1 MLAEDIDEFQV
12 TPRLVV
18 VGVEQ
23 AHRRQEWDP
32 QSALT
37 IETAQQEHGFADDSF
52 EPPCGHHNT
61 GLRCEC
67 QGNGLPEYRVHFV
80 SLAREL
86 GNRELAVAVL
96 DRSFRPGTT
105 KR

>member
-1 MLAEDIDEFQV
+1 MLAEDVDEFQV
-12 TPRLVV
+12 TPRLIDFC
-18 VGVEQ
+18 VEH

-37 IETAQQEHGFADDSF
+37 IKTAQQENGLAGDCF
-52 EPPCGHHNT
+52 EPPFGHYDT

-67 QGNGLPEYRVHFV
+67 QGHGLPEYRVHFV

-86 GNRELAVAVL
+86 GNCEMAVAVP
-96 DRSFRPGTT
+96 DRSFRPGAAQ
-105 KR
+105 R